1 MLTRE
6 TLTVWLTE
14 RYASA
19 HISDGGPVFWVD
31 SDPEVGPL
39 LVVKA
44 TGAAWRFGAEP
55 AKRAVFGM
63 PSEAVFRRSMRA
75 AGLDPTQPHDVV
87 PLELPPLLPS
97 AAPRPVSPDEVVTW
111 LRTRFDWQHIENRVT
126 DIGWGY
132 SINTQT
138 DAFLDTGD
146 PLQGVVGNGPI
157 IVVKRTRGV
166 WFFGSSPDL
175 WPALDAATEADF
187 YAARRAVF
195 RRSDPHQPDQWLPLG
210 GETDANTP

>member
-6 TLTVWLTE
+6 SLTVWLAE

-19 HISDGGPVFWVD
+19 RISDGGPVFWVD

-55 AKRAVFGM
+55 AKRTVFGV

-87 PLELPPLLPS
+87 PLELPPPLPP
-97 AAPRPVSPDEVVTW
+97 AAPRPVSPDEVATW
-111 LRTRFDWQHIENRVT
+111 LRRRFEWQHIEDRVT
-126 DIGWGY
+126 DFGWGY
-132 SINTQT
+132 SITTQT

-146 PLQGVVGNGPI
+146 PMQGDVGNGPI

-166 WFFGSSPDL
+166 WFFGSAPGL
-175 WPALDAATEADF
+175 WNDLDAASEADF
-187 YAARRAVF
+187 YAALRANLRRP
-195 RRSDPHQPDQWLPLG
+195 SHLPDQWLPLG
-210 GETDANTP
+210 SETDANTP